1 MKYNIIDINKL
12 TYEKAIKR
20 LEEITKYLSNEGTE
34 LEKALDLYK
43 EGLELSHYCETKLTS
58 VEKELKKVKLVDE
71 QGNFEDFDVL

>member
-1 MKYNIIDINKL
+1 MKYNIIEINKL

-58 VEKELKKVKLVDE
+58 VEKELKKVKIVDE
-71 QGNFEDFDVL
+71 NNNIDDFDVL

>member
-1 MKYNIIDINKL
+1 MKYNKIDVNKL
-12 TYEKAIKR
+12 TYEIAIKR

-71 QGNFEDFDVL
+71 QDNVEDFDVL